1 MTNIADREILFSDT
15 RGTSI
20 PWCFATD
27 ILEGYVIEGLK
38 QFQHLKAICERHEK
52 WQEAAKEEGYWDAW
66 HDVLNSVVVKD
77 DKGHVYYLEQD
88 GDVFLV
94 PHDKHIQWVPD
105 AEELSDGTLDEMY
118 SEMLDSCFE
127 DVNICNVHTYSTSY
141 VLKNVDPTA
150 YRCGYV
156 DWLDSE
162 LENKALTEHGGK
174 YYDGDVKIPEN
185 FFEFVE
191 DMDEYEGHF
200 EWKEVKPPF
209 DVKVFDVG
217 IEFEPTNATVYGRAF
232 HADVFESDIP
242 AHQTMGDH

>member
-15 RGTSI
+15 RGISI

-27 ILEGYVIEGLK
+27 ILEGCVIEGLK
-38 QFQHLKAICERHEK
+38 AFQHLKAICERHEK

-77 DKGHVYYLEQD
+77 DKEHAYSLEQD

-105 AEELSDGTLDEMY
+105 EEELSDNLLDEMY
-118 SEMLDSCFE
+118 REMLDSCYE
-127 DVNICNVHTYSTSY
+127 EIEICGNKYCVSRT
-141 VLKNVDPTA
+141 LKEVAPTE
-150 YRCGYV
+150 YRCGYA

-162 LENKALTEHGGK
+162 ITNKALTEHGDK

-185 FFEFVE
+185 FSEYME
-191 DMDEYEGHF
+191 DPDEYEGHF

-209 DVKVFDVG
+209 DVKVFDVE
-217 IEFEPTNATVYGRAF
+217 IEFEPPTDATVYGRAF